1 MREIEIRDGLI
12 LSSNYCVWYRPKDA
26 VIVTDFHLG
35 YESAMHD
42 DGISLPE
49 IQKEKILDR
58 ISDIKNRYQPETM
71 IVLGDF
77 KHDFGRGGDR
87 VFSEI
92 LDVMDYMLE
101 DTNLVMI
108 KGNHDNYLK
117 NYTRLKN
124 VILHEIKMEL
134 DDITLSH
141 GHEEITWEGL
151 LMIGHEHPAIE
162 IKDEVGSSMKF
173 PCFLFNEEE
182 NVLVLPSIDPMRRGR
197 NIVTSSSFFSKSI
210 VNLEPADFQVYAIS
224 EEGLLDFHKVRDIRK
239 AQPSFDRT
247 SQKE

>member
-1 MREIEIRDGLI
+1 MREIEIIEGLF
-12 LSSNYCVWYRPKDA
+12 LSSNYCVWYRPKDV

-42 DGISLPE
+42 EGISLPE
-49 IQKEKILDR
+49 IQKEKILDN

-77 KHDFGRGGDR
+77 KHDFGRSKDR

-101 DTNLVMI
+101 DSTLIMI

-117 NYTRLKN
+117 NYTRLKE
-124 VILHEIKMEL
+124 VTLHEVKMKL
-134 DDITLSH
+134 DHMTLSH
-141 GHEEITWEGL
+141 GHEEIEWEDL
-151 LMIGHEHPAIE
+151 LMIGHEHPAIV

-173 PCFLFNEEE
+173 PCFLYDEEE
-182 NVLVLPSIDPMRRGR
+182 KVLILPSIDPMRSGR
-197 NIVTSSSFFSKSI
+197 DIITSSSFFSKSI
-210 VNLEPADFQVYAIS
+210 ASLEPANFHVYAIS
-224 EEGLLDFHKVRDIRK
+224 EDGLLDFHKVRDIRRT
-239 AQPSFDRT
+239 QPDFDRT
-247 SQKE
+247 R